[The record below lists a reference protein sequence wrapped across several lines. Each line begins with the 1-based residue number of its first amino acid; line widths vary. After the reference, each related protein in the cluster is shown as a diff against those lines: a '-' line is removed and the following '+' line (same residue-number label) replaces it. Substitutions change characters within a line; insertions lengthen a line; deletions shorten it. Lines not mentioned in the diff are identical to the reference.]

1 MLLLN
6 SIQTLL
12 NTIMGWPLI
21 LYVISIGVICSIV
34 LKGIQLRYFAYAWK
48 LILFPPK
55 QTAGVK
61 ADMTPLQA
69 FINTLST
76 NLGNGSLA
84 GVATALYAGG
94 PGAAIWMLIIG
105 FILMPVRF
113 AEVYLSVLFSA
124 EKKSSS
130 TIGGPM
136 LYLQSVVGGALLA
149 PIYALLC
156 LLFMIVGSGIQ
167 SNSIRIS
174 MQNWQIN
181 PWITATVLL
190 LFILYVTFGGAARI
204 VKISD
209 RIVPIKVVV
218 FFVSTTIILLY
229 HASSLLPALKLM
241 TSAAFSP
248 LAAMGGMLGFSVQQ
262 AMRFGISRSIL
273 ATESGLGTAAILFSA
288 TGSKEPEKD
297 GIIAM
302 LSTFISTLVCFIL
315 ALCIVASGVWNNGM
329 TSTALTIASY
339 STVFGW
345 LAGWIVSFMSIAFG
359 VGVLVAYAYITKETW
374 ISISRGKF
382 IQPFTIIY
390 CLCVFAGALINVD
403 LVFTIADY
411 TNAGMLLINL
421 FGIFYLLPK
430 ISQGL
435 TRFEKK

>member
-1 MLLLN
+1 MLFYNGIQAFLN
-6 SIQTLL
+6 NL
-12 NTIMGWPLI
+12 MGWPLI
-21 LYVISIGVICSIV
+21 LYVIGVGIICTIA
-34 LKGIQLRYFAYAWK
+34 LKGMQLRYFAYAWK
-48 LILFPPK
+48 LILLPPK
-55 QTAGVK
+55 QTAGLK

-94 PGAAIWMLIIG
+94 PGSAIWMLIIG

-113 AEVYLSVLFSA
+113 AEVYLSVFVGSQ
-124 EKKSSS
+124 KKGGV
-130 TIGGPM
+130 IGGPM
-136 LYLQSVVGGALLA
+136 LYLQSVTGGALLA
-149 PIYALLC
+149 PIYAIFC
-156 LLFMIVGSGIQ
+156 LLFMMVGSAIQ

-174 MQNWQIN
+174 MENWQIN
-181 PWITATVLL
+181 PWATATVLL
-190 LFILYVTFGGAARI
+190 IFILYVTFGGAARI

-209 RIVPIKVVV
+209 RIVPIKVIV
-218 FFVSTTIILLY
+218 FFVSTTIILIY
-229 HASSLLPALKLM
+229 HASSLIPAIKLM
-241 TSAAFSP
+241 ISAAFSP
-248 LAAMGGMLGFSVQQ
+248 LALAGGVLGFSVQQ

-297 GIIAM
+297 GFIAM

-329 TSTALTIASY
+329 TSTALTIASF

-345 LAGWIVSFMSIAFG
+345 LGGWLVSFLSIAFG
-359 VGVLVAYAYITKETW
+359 IGVLVSYAYITKEAW

-382 IQPFTIIY
+382 IQPFTIFY
-390 CLCVFAGALINVD
+390 CLCVFAGALVSVER
-403 LVFTIADY
+403 VFAIADY

-421 FGIFYLLPK
+421 FGILYLLPK

>member
-1 MLLLN
+1 MVLFN

-21 LYVISIGVICSIV
+21 LCVIGIGIACTIV

-55 QTAGVK
+55 QTAGLK

-113 AEVYLSVLFSA
+113 AEVYLSVLFSS
-124 EKKSSS
+124 EKKSSR

-136 LYLQSVVGGALLA
+136 LYLQSVAGGALLA
-149 PIYALLC
+149 PIYALFC

-174 MQNWQIN
+174 MENWQIN
-181 PWITATVLL
+181 PWITASVLL
-190 LFILYVTFGGAARI
+190 AFILYVTFGGAARI

-209 RIVPIKVVV
+209 RIVPVKVIV
-218 FFVSTTIILLY
+218 FFVSTSIILFY
-229 HASSLLPALKLM
+229 HASSLVPALKLM
-241 TSAAFSP
+241 MSAAFSP
-248 LAAMGGMLGFSVQQ
+248 LAAVGGMLGFSVQQ

-403 LVFTIADY
+403 LVFAIADY

-421 FGIFYLLPK
+421 FGILYLLPK